1 LATIRGIPTVPR
13 RPRPFLEQAA
23 DGIGAQRSVVNYA
36 DIMRSDYVSNA
47 FNGHIS
53 AEALA
58 DVDSE
63 ELIDRMDCLRLAIQT
78 AGSGRVDET
87 PFWLIYAAPIGD
99 WADVPV
105 AGAPSLTGKGYRYE
119 FVVPEGAS
127 FASEDLWRLR
137 QPYGD
142 HIVCHVT
149 TQAIRWS
156 VNGGAFQFAR
166 G

>member
-1 LATIRGIPTVPR
+1 MSTARNSSTGWIACGWRSRPPGRGALTR
-13 RPRPFLEQAA
+13 R
-23 DGIGAQRSVVNYA
+23 
-36 DIMRSDYVSNA
+36 
-47 FNGHIS
+47 
-53 AEALA
+53 
-58 DVDSE
+58 
-63 ELIDRMDCLRLAIQT
+63 
-78 AGSGRVDET
+78 
-87 PFWLIYAAPIGD
+87 YAAPIGD